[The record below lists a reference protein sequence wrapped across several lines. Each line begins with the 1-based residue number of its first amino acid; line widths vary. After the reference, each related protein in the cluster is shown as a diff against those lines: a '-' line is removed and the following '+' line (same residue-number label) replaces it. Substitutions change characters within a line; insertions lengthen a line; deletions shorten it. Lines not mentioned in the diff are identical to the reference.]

1 MQWEGQKCVC
11 VCMCAVCIQGRE
23 VQGRDSVTVAEAH
36 GSCLSVFSTKPA
48 VNSGTTRELN
58 LPGSHDL

>member
-1 MQWEGQKCVC
+1 MQWEVQKYVC

-36 GSCLSVFSTKPA
+36 GSCLSVFSTKPCC
-48 VNSGTTRELN
+48 ELR
-58 LPGSHDL
+58 HY